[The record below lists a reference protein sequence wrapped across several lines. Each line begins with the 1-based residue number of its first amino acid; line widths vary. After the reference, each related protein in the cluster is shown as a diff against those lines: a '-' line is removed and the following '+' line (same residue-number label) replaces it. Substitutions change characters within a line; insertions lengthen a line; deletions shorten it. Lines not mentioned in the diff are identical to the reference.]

1 MENREKWVLFD
12 LDGTLTDPYIG
23 ITNSVKYSLAK
34 MNIKIDPNDDL
45 KQYIGPPLAYSFS
58 NFAHAEDVDSAV
70 KYYREYFRSKGIF
83 ENEMY
88 EKTPYVLSE
97 LKKRGYKISLATSK
111 PYEFAIEILKHFEL
125 DGYFDFFSANTL
137 QETRPEKIDVIS
149 YALSECRIN
158 PSSCIM
164 VGDRK
169 YDISAAKQLGV
180 IAIGVTFGYG
190 TRKELCDSG
199 AEFVVD
205 SFDELLEV
213 ITKILG

>member
-1 MENREKWVLFD
+1 MENKEKWVLFD

-34 MNIKIDPNDDL
+34 MNIPIDPNDDL

-58 NFAHAEDVDSAV
+58 HFAHAEDVDLAV

-111 PYEFAIEILKHFEL
+111 PGEFATEILKHFNL
-125 DGYFDFFSANTL
+125 YDYFDFFSANTL

-149 YALSECRIN
+149 YALSECKIDPDN
-158 PSSCIM
+158 CIM

-169 YDISAAKQLGV
+169 YDVSAAKELGV
-180 IAIGVTFGYG
+180 HAIGVSFGYG
-190 TRKELCDSG
+190 TKEELASNG
-199 AEFVVD
+199 ADYVVD

-213 ITKILG
+213 ITKIFG